1 MPFANLTETD
11 LSIYFFGKA
20 PSTEVCYRHSFKEFF
35 SLPTTPERVEE
46 VTLGHVVLYLRQH
59 HAKQDRGATKAAALK
74 SLFRFLTATGRLQ
87 ENPLVILK
95 IPKPRRVRH
104 ARHASKKDVYRL
116 LSEAQKYGA
125 EFYLPIALLYFC
137 GLRVGECVTLR
148 VSDVGK
154 KHIAAEGKTN
164 VRNVFVPLKIR
175 RKLAAYVRG
184 KPAGAYLFEG
194 KDGRHITTSAI
205 YRRVVGLATTV
216 RITPHVLR
224 HAHAQIAL
232 AAGADLVQVSR
243 SLGHSSPQT
252 TLKWYLCTTGGK
264 PSGSFL

>member
-11 LSIYFFGKA
+11 LSVFFYGKA
-20 PSTEVCYRHSFKEFF
+20 PGTERCYRHAFKEFF
-35 SLPTTPERVEE
+35 SLPTSPKRVEE
-46 VTLGHVVLYLRQH
+46 VTLAHVVFYLRQH
-59 HAKQDRGATKAAALK
+59 HVKQDRGATKAAALK

-87 ENPLVILK
+87 ANPLVILK

-116 LSEAQKYGA
+116 LNEAQKYGA

-154 KHIAAEGKTN
+154 KHITAEGKTN

-175 RKLAAYVRG
+175 RKLTVYVR
-184 KPAGAYLFEG
+184 ANQLV
-194 KDGRHITTSAI
+194 HICL
-205 YRRVVGLATTV
+205 RVSTAAT
-216 RITPHVLR
+216 
-224 HAHAQIAL
+224 
-232 AAGADLVQVSR
+232 
-243 SLGHSSPQT
+243 
-252 TLKWYLCTTGGK
+252 
-264 PSGSFL
+264 